1 MTSVANR
8 RSMMGLY
15 SGNTCIRSHQV
26 RIVLAEKGILT
37 EINNVEGSAVP
48 EDLMALNPY
57 VSLPTLIDRELIL
70 YDSRV
75 IVEYLDERY
84 PHPPLMP
91 VSPVDRAKLRLGLAT
106 LERDIVEHAVALD
119 LVLGTRSENAHR
131 KKLKSLLVSSAD
143 LFGIQQFFLSD
154 DFTIVD
160 CVIAPIL
167 WRLDLFGIE
176 LSDDHKLI
184 KTYME
189 RIFSRKTF
197 RESMTEDEEEMR
209 PDNF

>member
-8 RSMMGLY
+8 RSMMELY

-26 RIVLAEKGILT
+26 RFVLAEKGILT
-37 EINNVEGSAVP
+37 EITNVDGSVVP

-91 VSPVDRAKLRLGLAT
+91 VSPVERAKLRLGLVT
-106 LERDIVEHAVALD
+106 IERDFVEPAVALD
-119 LVLGTRSENAHR
+119 LVLGTRVENAHR
-131 KKLKSLLVSSAD
+131 KKLKSLLTSSAD
-143 LFGIQQFFLSD
+143 LFGIQRFFLND

-167 WRLDLFGIE
+167 WRLNLFGIE
-176 LSDDHKLI
+176 LPGNQKSIDA
-184 KTYME
+184 YME
-189 RIFSRKTF
+189 RIFSRVAFK
-197 RESMTEDEEEMR
+197 ESMTEDEEEMR
-209 PDNF
+209 PD

>member
-8 RSMMGLY
+8 RSMMKLY

-26 RIVLAEKGILT
+26 RIVLAEKGIMT

-57 VSLPTLIDRELIL
+57 VNLPTLIDRELVL

-91 VSPVDRAKLRLGLAT
+91 VSPVERAKLRLGLAT
-106 LERDIVEHAVALD
+106 LEREIVEPAVALD
-119 LVLGTRSENAHR
+119 LVLGTRAENVQR

-143 LFGIQQFFLSD
+143 LFDMQRFFLSD

-167 WRLDLFGIE
+167 WRLDLFRIE
-176 LSDDHKLI
+176 LTDNQKSI
-184 KTYME
+184 YSYME
-189 RIFSRKTF
+189 RIFSRETF
-197 RESMTEDEEEMR
+197 KESMTEDEEEMR
-209 PDNF
+209 PG

>member
-37 EINNVEGSAVP
+37 EINNVDGSVVP

-57 VSLPTLIDRELIL
+57 VSLPTLIDRELVL

-91 VSPVDRAKLRLGLAT
+91 VSPVERAKLRLGLAT
-106 LERDIVEHAVALD
+106 LERDLVEPAVALD
-119 LVLGTRSENAHR
+119 LALGTRVENAHR
-131 KKLKSLLVSSAD
+131 KKLKSHLASSAD
-143 LFGIQQFFLSD
+143 LFGIKPFFLSD
-154 DFTIVD
+154 GFTIVD
-160 CVIAPIL
+160 
-167 WRLDLFGIE
+167 
-176 LSDDHKLI
+176 LSSIRGDDA
-184 KTYME
+184 
-189 RIFSRKTF
+189 
-197 RESMTEDEEEMR
+197 
-209 PDNF
+209 

>member
-8 RSMMGLY
+8 RSMMELY

-26 RIVLAEKGILT
+26 RFVLAEKGILT
-37 EINNVEGSAVP
+37 EINNVDGSVVP

-91 VSPVDRAKLRLGLAT
+91 VSPVERAKLRLGLAT
-106 LERDIVEHAVALD
+106 IERDFVEPAVALD
-119 LVLGTRSENAHR
+119 LVLGTRVENAHR
-131 KKLKSLLVSSAD
+131 KKLKSLLTSSAD
-143 LFGIQQFFLSD
+143 LFGIKPFFLSD
-154 DFTIVD
+154 VFTIVD

-167 WRLDLFGIE
+167 WRLGLFGSE
-176 LSDDHKLI
+176 LSGDQKSI
-184 KTYME
+184 YSYME
-189 RIFSRKTF
+189 RVFSRVAFK
-197 RESMTEDEEEMR
+197 ESMTEDEEEMR
-209 PDNF
+209 PD

>member
-8 RSMMGLY
+8 RSMMELY

-26 RIVLAEKGILT
+26 RFVLAEKGILT
-37 EINNVEGSAVP
+37 EINNVDGSVVP

-57 VSLPTLIDRELIL
+57 VSLPTLIDRELVL

-91 VSPVDRAKLRLGLAT
+91 VSPVERAKLRLGLAT
-106 LERDIVEHAVALD
+106 IERDFVEPAVALD
-119 LVLGTRSENAHR
+119 LVLGTRVENAHR
-131 KKLKSLLVSSAD
+131 KKLKSLLTSSAD
-143 LFGIQQFFLSD
+143 LFSIQQFFLSD

-176 LSDDHKLI
+176 LPGNQKSIDA
-184 KTYME
+184 YME
-189 RIFSRKTF
+189 RIFSRVAFK
-197 RESMTEDEEEMR
+197 ESMTEDEEEMR
-209 PDNF
+209 PD

>member
-8 RSMMGLY
+8 RSMMELY

-26 RIVLAEKGILT
+26 RFVLAEKGILT
-37 EINNVEGSAVP
+37 EINYVDGSIVP

-91 VSPVDRAKLRLGLAT
+91 VSPVERAKLRLGLAT
-106 LERDIVEHAVALD
+106 IERDFVEPAVALD
-119 LVLGTRSENAHR
+119 LVL
-131 KKLKSLLVSSAD
+131 
-143 LFGIQQFFLSD
+143 
-154 DFTIVD
+154 
-160 CVIAPIL
+160 
-167 WRLDLFGIE
+167 
-176 LSDDHKLI
+176 
-184 KTYME
+184 
-189 RIFSRKTF
+189 
-197 RESMTEDEEEMR
+197 
-209 PDNF
+209 

>member
-1 MTSVANR
+1 
-8 RSMMGLY
+8 MMELY

-26 RIVLAEKGILT
+26 RFVLAEKGILT
-37 EINNVEGSAVP
+37 EINNVDGSVVP

-106 LERDIVEHAVALD
+106 IERDFVEPAVALD
-119 LVLGTRSENAHR
+119 LVLGTRVENAHR
-131 KKLKSLLVSSAD
+131 KKLKSLLTSSAD
-143 LFGIQQFFLSD
+143 LFGIKRFFLSD

-176 LSDDHKLI
+176 LSGNQKSI
-184 KTYME
+184 YSYME
-189 RIFSRKTF
+189 RVFSRVAFK
-197 RESMTEDEEEMR
+197 ESMTEDEEEMR
-209 PDNF
+209 SD

>member
-8 RSMMGLY
+8 RSMMELY

-26 RIVLAEKGILT
+26 RFVLAEKGILT
-37 EINNVEGSAVP
+37 EINNVDGSVVP

-91 VSPVDRAKLRLGLAT
+91 VSPVERAKLRLGLVT
-106 LERDIVEHAVALD
+106 IERDFVEPAVALD
-119 LVLGTRSENAHR
+119 LVLGTRVENAHR
-131 KKLKSLLVSSAD
+131 KKLKSLLTSSAD
-143 LFGIQQFFLSD
+143 LFGIKPFFLSD
-154 DFTIVD
+154 VFTIVD

-176 LSDDHKLI
+176 LSGNQKSI
-184 KTYME
+184 YSYME
-189 RIFSRKTF
+189 RVFSRAAFK
-197 RESMTEDEEEMR
+197 ESMTEDEEEMR
-209 PDNF
+209 PD

>member
-8 RSMMGLY
+8 RSMMELY

-26 RIVLAEKGILT
+26 RFVLAEKGILT
-37 EINNVEGSAVP
+37 EITNVDGSVVP

-91 VSPVDRAKLRLGLAT
+91 VSPVDRARLRLGLAT
-106 LERDIVEHAVALD
+106 LERDIVEPAVALD
-119 LVLGTRSENAHR
+119 LVLGTRAENAHR
-131 KKLKSLLVSSAD
+131 KKLKSLLVSSID
-143 LFGIQQFFLSD
+143 LFSIQQFFLSD

-160 CVIAPIL
+160 CVLAPIL

-176 LSDDHKLI
+176 LIDNQKSI
-184 KTYME
+184 SSYME
-189 RIFSRKTF
+189 RVFSRITF
-197 RESMTEDEEEMR
+197 KESMTEDEEEMQ
-209 PDNF
+209 PG

>member
-8 RSMMGLY
+8 RSLMGLY
-15 SGNTCIRSHQV
+15 SGSTCIRSHQV

-37 EINNVEGSAVP
+37 EINNVEDSVVP

-57 VSLPTLIDRELIL
+57 VSLPTLIDRELVI

-91 VSPVDRAKLRLGLAT
+91 VSPVDRARLRLGLAT
-106 LERDIVEHAVALD
+106 LERDIVEPAVALD
-119 LVLGTRSENAHR
+119 LVLGTRAENAYR
-131 KKLKSLLVSSAD
+131 KKLKSLLVSSID
-143 LFGIQQFFLSD
+143 LFSIQQFFLSD

-176 LSDDHKLI
+176 LTDNQKSI
-184 KTYME
+184 SSYME
-189 RIFSRKTF
+189 RVFSRTTF
-197 RESMTEDEEEMR
+197 KESMTEDEEEMR
-209 PDNF
+209 PG

>member
-8 RSMMGLY
+8 RSMMELY

-26 RIVLAEKGILT
+26 RFVLAEKGILT
-37 EINNVEGSAVP
+37 EITNVDGSVVP

-91 VSPVDRAKLRLGLAT
+91 VSPVERAKLRLGLAT
-106 LERDIVEHAVALD
+106 IERDFVEPAVALD
-119 LVLGTRSENAHR
+119 LVLGTRVENAHR
-131 KKLKSLLVSSAD
+131 KKLKSLLTSSAD
-143 LFGIQQFFLSD
+143 LFGIQRFFLND

-176 LSDDHKLI
+176 LSGNQKSI
-184 KTYME
+184 YSYME
-189 RIFSRKTF
+189 RVFSRVAFK
-197 RESMTEDEEEMR
+197 ESMTEDEEEMR
-209 PDNF
+209 PD

>member
-8 RSMMGLY
+8 RSMMELY

-26 RIVLAEKGILT
+26 RFVLAEKGILT
-37 EINNVEGSAVP
+37 EITNVDGSVVP

-57 VSLPTLIDRELIL
+57 VSLPTLIDRELVL

-91 VSPVDRAKLRLGLAT
+91 VSPVERAKLRLGLAT
-106 LERDIVEHAVALD
+106 IERDFVEPAVALD
-119 LVLGTRSENAHR
+119 LVLGTRVENAHR
-131 KKLKSLLVSSAD
+131 KKLKSLLTSSAD
-143 LFGIQQFFLSD
+143 LFGIQRFFLSD

-167 WRLDLFGIE
+167 WRLNLFGIE
-176 LSDDHKLI
+176 LPGNQKSIDA
-184 KTYME
+184 YME
-189 RIFSRKTF
+189 RIFSRVAFK
-197 RESMTEDEEEMR
+197 ESMTEDEEEMR
-209 PDNF
+209 PD

>member
-8 RSMMGLY
+8 RSMMELY

-26 RIVLAEKGILT
+26 RFVLAEKGILT
-37 EINNVEGSAVP
+37 EINNIDGSVVP

-91 VSPVDRAKLRLGLAT
+91 VSPVERAKLRLGLAT
-106 LERDIVEHAVALD
+106 IERDFVEPAVALD
-119 LVLGTRSENAHR
+119 LVLGTRVENAHR
-131 KKLKSLLVSSAD
+131 KKLKSLLTSSAD
-143 LFGIQQFFLSD
+143 LFGIKPFFLSD
-154 DFTIVD
+154 VFTIVD

-167 WRLDLFGIE
+167 WRLDLFGIG
-176 LSDDHKLI
+176 LSGNQESINSYK
-184 KTYME
+184 E
-189 RIFSRKTF
+189 RVFSRVAFK
-197 RESMTEDEEEMR
+197 ESMTEDEEEMR
-209 PDNF
+209 PD

>member
-8 RSMMGLY
+8 RSMMELY

-26 RIVLAEKGILT
+26 RFVLAEKGILT
-37 EINNVEGSAVP
+37 EINNVDGSVIP

-91 VSPVDRAKLRLGLAT
+91 VSPVERAKLRLGLVT
-106 LERDIVEHAVALD
+106 IERDFVEPAVALD
-119 LVLGTRSENAHR
+119 LVLGTRVENAHR
-131 KKLKSLLVSSAD
+131 KKLKSLLTSSAD
-143 LFGIQQFFLSD
+143 LFGIQRFFLND

-167 WRLDLFGIE
+167 WRLNLFGIE
-176 LSDDHKLI
+176 LPGNQKSIDA
-184 KTYME
+184 YME
-189 RIFSRKTF
+189 RIFSRVAFK
-197 RESMTEDEEEMR
+197 ESMTEDEEEMR
-209 PDNF
+209 PD

>member
-8 RSMMGLY
+8 RSMMELY

-26 RIVLAEKGILT
+26 RFVLAEKGILT
-37 EINNVEGSAVP
+37 EITNVDGSVVP

-91 VSPVDRAKLRLGLAT
+91 VSPVERAKLRLGLAT
-106 LERDIVEHAVALD
+106 IERDFVEPAVALD
-119 LVLGTRSENAHR
+119 LVLGTRVENAHR
-131 KKLKSLLVSSAD
+131 KKLKSLLTSSAD
-143 LFGIQQFFLSD
+143 LFGIQRFFLND

-167 WRLDLFGIE
+167 WRLNLFGIE
-176 LSDDHKLI
+176 LPGNQKSIDA
-184 KTYME
+184 YME
-189 RIFSRKTF
+189 RIFSRVAFK
-197 RESMTEDEEEMR
+197 ESMTEDEEEMR
-209 PDNF
+209 PD

>member
-8 RSMMGLY
+8 RSMMELY

-26 RIVLAEKGILT
+26 RFVLAEKGILT
-37 EINNVEGSAVP
+37 EITNVDGSVVP

-91 VSPVDRAKLRLGLAT
+91 VSPVERAKLRLGL
-106 LERDIVEHAVALD
+106 V
-119 LVLGTRSENAHR
+119 
-131 KKLKSLLVSSAD
+131 
-143 LFGIQQFFLSD
+143 
-154 DFTIVD
+154 TI
-160 CVIAPIL
+160 
-167 WRLDLFGIE
+167 E
-176 LSDDHKLI
+176 
-184 KTYME
+184 
-189 RIFSRKTF
+189 
-197 RESMTEDEEEMR
+197 
-209 PDNF
+209 

>member
-8 RSMMGLY
+8 RSMMELY

-26 RIVLAEKGILT
+26 RFVLAEKGILT
-37 EINNVEGSAVP
+37 EITNVDGSVVP

-91 VSPVDRAKLRLGLAT
+91 VSPVERAKLRLGLAT
-106 LERDIVEHAVALD
+106 IERDFVEPAVALD
-119 LVLGTRSENAHR
+119 LVLGTRVENAHR
-131 KKLKSLLVSSAD
+131 KKLKSLLTSSAD
-143 LFGIQQFFLSD
+143 LFGIQRFFLND

-167 WRLDLFGIE
+167 WRLNLFGIE
-176 LSDDHKLI
+176 LPGNQKSIDA
-184 KTYME
+184 YME
-189 RIFSRKTF
+189 RIFSRVAFK
-197 RESMTEDEEEMR
+197 ESMTEDEEEMQ
-209 PDNF
+209 PD

>member
-37 EINNVEGSAVP
+37 EINNVEDSVVP

-57 VSLPTLIDRELIL
+57 VSLPTLIDRELVL

-91 VSPVDRAKLRLGLAT
+91 VSPVERAKLRLGLVT
-106 LERDIVEHAVALD
+106 IERDFVEPAVALD
-119 LVLGTRSENAHR
+119 LVLGTRVENAHR
-131 KKLKSLLVSSAD
+131 KKLKSLLTSSAD
-143 LFGIQQFFLSD
+143 LFGIQRFFLND

-167 WRLDLFGIE
+167 WRLNLFGIE
-176 LSDDHKLI
+176 LPGNQKSIDA
-184 KTYME
+184 YME
-189 RIFSRKTF
+189 RIFSRVAFK
-197 RESMTEDEEEMR
+197 ESMTEDEEEMR
-209 PDNF
+209 PD

>member
-8 RSMMGLY
+8 RSMMELY

-26 RIVLAEKGILT
+26 RFVLAEKGILT
-37 EINNVEGSAVP
+37 EINNVDGSVVP

-91 VSPVDRAKLRLGLAT
+91 VSPVERAKLRLGLAT
-106 LERDIVEHAVALD
+106 IERDFVEPAVALD
-119 LVLGTRSENAHR
+119 LVLGTRVENAHR
-131 KKLKSLLVSSAD
+131 KKLKSLLTSSAD
-143 LFGIQQFFLSD
+143 LFGVKRFFLSD

-176 LSDDHKLI
+176 LSGNQKSI
-184 KTYME
+184 YSYME
-189 RIFSRKTF
+189 RIFSRAAF
-197 RESMTEDEEEMR
+197 IESMTEDEEEMR
-209 PDNF
+209 PD

>member
-1 MTSVANR
+1 
-8 RSMMGLY
+8 
-15 SGNTCIRSHQV
+15 
-26 RIVLAEKGILT
+26 LT
-37 EINNVEGSAVP
+37 EITNVDGSVVP

-91 VSPVDRAKLRLGLAT
+91 VSPVERAKLRLGLVT
-106 LERDIVEHAVALD
+106 IERDFVEPAVALD
-119 LVLGTRSENAHR
+119 LVLGTRVENAHR
-131 KKLKSLLVSSAD
+131 KKLKSLLTSSAD
-143 LFGIQQFFLSD
+143 LFGIQRFFLSD

-167 WRLDLFGIE
+167 WRLNLFGIE
-176 LSDDHKLI
+176 LPGNQKSIDA
-184 KTYME
+184 YME
-189 RIFSRKTF
+189 RIFSRVTF
-197 RESMTEDEEEMR
+197 KESMTEDEEEMR
-209 PDNF
+209 PD

>member
-37 EINNVEGSAVP
+37 EINNIEGSVVP

-57 VSLPTLIDRELIL
+57 VSLPTLIDRELVL

-84 PHPPLMP
+84 PHPPLLP
-91 VSPVDRAKLRLGLAT
+91 VSPVDRARLRLGLAT
-106 LERDIVEHAVALD
+106 LERDIVEPAVALD
-119 LVLGTRSENAHR
+119 NVLGTRAENAHR
-131 KKLKSLLVSSAD
+131 KKLKSQLVSSAD
-143 LFGIQQFFLSD
+143 LFGIQRFFLSD

-160 CVIAPIL
+160 CVLAPIL

-176 LSDDHKLI
+176 LSDDQKSI
-184 KTYME
+184 SSYMST
-189 RIFSRKTF
+189 IFSRSTF
-197 RESMTEDEEEMR
+197 KDSMTEDEEEMR
-209 PDNF
+209 PG

>member
-37 EINNVEGSAVP
+37 EINNVEDSVVP

-91 VSPVDRAKLRLGLAT
+91 VSPVERAKLRLGLVT
-106 LERDIVEHAVALD
+106 IERDFVEPAVALD
-119 LVLGTRSENAHR
+119 LVLGTRVENAHR
-131 KKLKSLLVSSAD
+131 KKLKSLLTSSAD
-143 LFGIQQFFLSD
+143 LFGIQRFFLND

-167 WRLDLFGIE
+167 WRLNLFGIE
-176 LSDDHKLI
+176 LPGNQKSIDA
-184 KTYME
+184 YME
-189 RIFSRKTF
+189 RIFSRVAFK
-197 RESMTEDEEEMR
+197 ESMTEDEEEMR
-209 PDNF
+209 PD

>member
-8 RSMMGLY
+8 RSMMELY

-26 RIVLAEKGILT
+26 RFVLAEKGILT
-37 EINNVEGSAVP
+37 EITNVDGSVVP

-91 VSPVDRAKLRLGLAT
+91 VSPVERAKLRLGLAII
-106 LERDIVEHAVALD
+106 ERDFVEPAVALD
-119 LVLGTRSENAHR
+119 LVLGTRVENAHR
-131 KKLKSLLVSSAD
+131 KKLKSLLTSSAD
-143 LFGIQQFFLSD
+143 LFGIRPFFLSD
-154 DFTIVD
+154 VFTIVD

-167 WRLDLFGIE
+167 WRLGLFGIE
-176 LSDDHKLI
+176 LSGDKKSI
-184 KTYME
+184 YSYME
-189 RIFSRKTF
+189 RVFSRVAFK
-197 RESMTEDEEEMR
+197 ESMTEDEEEMR
-209 PDNF
+209 PD

>member
-8 RSMMGLY
+8 RTMMGLY
-15 SGNTCIRSHQV
+15 SGNTCMRSHQV

-37 EINNVEGSAVP
+37 EINNIDGSAVP

-57 VSLPTLIDRELIL
+57 VSLPTLIDRELVL

-106 LERDIVEHAVALD
+106 LEQDIVEPAVALD
-119 LVLGTRSENAHR
+119 LVLGTRVENAQR
-131 KKLKSLLVSSAD
+131 KKLKSQLASSAD
-143 LFGIQQFFLSD
+143 LFNMQEFFLSD
-154 DFTIVD
+154 YFTIVD

-167 WRLDLFGIE
+167 WRLNLFGIE
-176 LSDDHKLI
+176 LPGNQKSIDA
-184 KTYME
+184 YME
-189 RIFSRKTF
+189 RIFSRVAFK
-197 RESMTEDEEEMR
+197 ESMTEDEEEMR
-209 PDNF
+209 PD

>member
-8 RSMMGLY
+8 RSMMELY

-26 RIVLAEKGILT
+26 RFVLAEKGILT
-37 EINNVEGSAVP
+37 EITNVDGSVVP

-91 VSPVDRAKLRLGLAT
+91 VSPVERAKLRLGLVT
-106 LERDIVEHAVALD
+106 IERDFVEPAVALD
-119 LVLGTRSENAHR
+119 LVLGTRVENAHR
-131 KKLKSLLVSSAD
+131 KKLKSLLTSSAD
-143 LFGIQQFFLSD
+143 LFGIQRFFLND

-176 LSDDHKLI
+176 LPGNQKSI
-184 KTYME
+184 YSYME
-189 RIFSRKTF
+189 RIFSRVAFK
-197 RESMTEDEEEMR
+197 ESMTEDEEEMR
-209 PDNF
+209 PD

>member
-8 RSMMGLY
+8 RSMMELY

-26 RIVLAEKGILT
+26 RFVLAEKGILT
-37 EINNVEGSAVP
+37 EINNVDGSVVP

-91 VSPVDRAKLRLGLAT
+91 VSPVERAKLRLGLAT
-106 LERDIVEHAVALD
+106 IERDFVEPAVALD
-119 LVLGTRSENAHR
+119 LVLGTRVENAHR
-131 KKLKSLLVSSAD
+131 KKLKSLLTSSAD
-143 LFGIQQFFLSD
+143 LFGIQRFFLND

-167 WRLDLFGIE
+167 WRLNLFGIE
-176 LSDDHKLI
+176 LPGNQKSIDA
-184 KTYME
+184 YME
-189 RIFSRKTF
+189 RIFSRVAFK
-197 RESMTEDEEEMR
+197 ESMTEDEEEMR
-209 PDNF
+209 PD

>member
-8 RSMMGLY
+8 RSMMELY

-26 RIVLAEKGILT
+26 RFVLAEKGILT
-37 EINNVEGSAVP
+37 EINNVDGSVVP

-91 VSPVDRAKLRLGLAT
+91 VSPVERAKLRLGLVT
-106 LERDIVEHAVALD
+106 IERDFVEPAVALD
-119 LVLGTRSENAHR
+119 LVLGTRVENAHR
-131 KKLKSLLVSSAD
+131 KKLKSLLTSSAD
-143 LFGIQQFFLSD
+143 LFGIQRFFLND

-167 WRLDLFGIE
+167 WRLNLFGIE
-176 LSDDHKLI
+176 LPGNQKSFDA
-184 KTYME
+184 YME
-189 RIFSRKTF
+189 RIFSRVAFK
-197 RESMTEDEEEMR
+197 ESMTEDEEEMR
-209 PDNF
+209 PD

>member
-37 EINNVEGSAVP
+37 EINNIDGSVVP

-57 VSLPTLIDRELIL
+57 VTLPTLIDRELVL

-91 VSPVDRAKLRLGLAT
+91 VSPVDRAKLRLGLTT
-106 LERDIVEHAVALD
+106 LEEEIIEPAVALD
-119 LVLGTRSENAHR
+119 LVLGTRVENAQR
-131 KKLKSLLVSSAD
+131 KKLKSQLASSAD
-143 LFGIQQFFLSD
+143 LFNIQEFFLSD
-154 DFTIVD
+154 YFTIVD
-160 CVIAPIL
+160 CVIAPVL

-176 LSDDHKLI
+176 LSDAQKPI
-184 KTYME
+184 NAYME
-189 RIFSRKTF
+189 RIFSRQSFK
-197 RESMTEDEEEMR
+197 ESLTEDEEEMR
-209 PDNF
+209 PG

>member
-8 RSMMGLY
+8 RSMMELY

-26 RIVLAEKGILT
+26 RFVLAEKGILT
-37 EINNVEGSAVP
+37 EITNVDGSVVP

-91 VSPVDRAKLRLGLAT
+91 VSPVERAKLRLGLVT
-106 LERDIVEHAVALD
+106 IERDFVEPAVALD
-119 LVLGTRSENAHR
+119 LVLGTRVENAHR
-131 KKLKSLLVSSAD
+131 KKLKSLLTSSAD
-143 LFGIQQFFLSD
+143 LFGIQRFFLND

-167 WRLDLFGIE
+167 WRLNLFGIE
-176 LSDDHKLI
+176 LPGNQKSI
-184 KTYME
+184 YAYME
-189 RIFSRKTF
+189 RIFSRVAFK
-197 RESMTEDEEEMR
+197 ESMTEDEEEMR
-209 PDNF
+209 PD

>member
-8 RSMMGLY
+8 RSMMELY

-26 RIVLAEKGILT
+26 RFVLAEKGILT
-37 EINNVEGSAVP
+37 EITNVDGSVVP

-91 VSPVDRAKLRLGLAT
+91 VSPVERAKLRLGLAT
-106 LERDIVEHAVALD
+106 IERDFVEPAVALD
-119 LVLGTRSENAHR
+119 LVLGTRVENAHR
-131 KKLKSLLVSSAD
+131 KKLKSLLTSSTD
-143 LFGIQQFFLSD
+143 LFGIKRFFLND

-176 LSDDHKLI
+176 LSGNQKSI
-184 KTYME
+184 YSYME
-189 RIFSRKTF
+189 RIFSRVAFK
-197 RESMTEDEEEMR
+197 ESMTEDEEEMR
-209 PDNF
+209 SD

>member
-8 RSMMGLY
+8 RSMMELY

-26 RIVLAEKGILT
+26 RFVLAEKGILT
-37 EINNVEGSAVP
+37 EITNVDSSVVP

-91 VSPVDRAKLRLGLAT
+91 VSPVERAKLRLGLVT
-106 LERDIVEHAVALD
+106 IERDFVEPAVALD
-119 LVLGTRSENAHR
+119 LVLGTRVENAHR
-131 KKLKSLLVSSAD
+131 KKLKSLLTSSAD
-143 LFGIQQFFLSD
+143 LFGIQRFFLND

-167 WRLDLFGIE
+167 WRLNLFGIE
-176 LSDDHKLI
+176 LPGNQKSIDA
-184 KTYME
+184 YME
-189 RIFSRKTF
+189 RIFSRVAFK
-197 RESMTEDEEEMR
+197 ESMTEDEEEMR
-209 PDNF
+209 PD